1 MKFYEKIVCLAL
13 LAAFITSLVGCSN
26 LAPES
31 SDNSE
36 SSKPKSIKKLYERE
50 VIQFAEDNGYE
61 FERSD
66 TSDIASD
73 RGETLGALTGVRI
86 SGVVSGKKE
95 NETTTGVSAS
105 NQKSVYGSNIINAGS
120 SYGGN
125 FTIMYIAYSSNEYA
139 EAGVSSF
146 IYDLEDSY
154 YFREKEHYTVADESG
169 DNYYKHT
176 FYMNPDDELID
187 TDYFQYCEFY
197 SIDNTVLILMVNN
210 ASVKDEA
217 LKKFNSLFQYNK

>member
-1 MKFYEKIVCLAL
+1 MKKIICLAL
-13 LAAFITSLVGCSN
+13 VATFITSLVGCSN

-31 SDNSE
+31 SNNSE
-36 SSKPKSIKKLYERE
+36 SAKPKSIKKLYER
-50 VIQFAEDNGYE
+50 
-61 FERSD
+61 
-66 TSDIASD
+66 IASD
-73 RGETLGALTGVRI
+73 SGETLGALTGVRI
-86 SGVVSGKKE
+86 SGVVSGNKE
-95 NETTTGVSAS
+95 NETTTGVSAN

-197 SIDNTVLILMVNN
+197 SIDNTILILMVNN

>member
-1 MKFYEKIVCLAL
+1 MKKIICLAL
-13 LAAFITSLVGCSN
+13 IAAFITSLFGCSN
-26 LAPES
+26 LATES
-31 SDNSE
+31 SNNSE
-36 SSKPKSIKKLYERE
+36 SAKPKSIKKLYERE

-73 RGETLGALTGVRI
+73 SGETLGALTGVRI
-86 SGVVSGKKE
+86 SGVVSGNKE
-95 NETTTGVSAS
+95 NGKATGVSAS
-105 NQKSVYGSNIINAGS
+105 NQKSVYNSNIINAGS
-120 SYGGN
+120 SYGVN

-187 TDYFQYCEFY
+187 TDYYQYCVFY
-197 SIDNTVLILMVNN
+197 SIDNTVLILKVNN
-210 ASVKDEA
+210 ASAKDEA
-217 LKKFNSLFQYNK
+217 LKKFNSLFKQNK